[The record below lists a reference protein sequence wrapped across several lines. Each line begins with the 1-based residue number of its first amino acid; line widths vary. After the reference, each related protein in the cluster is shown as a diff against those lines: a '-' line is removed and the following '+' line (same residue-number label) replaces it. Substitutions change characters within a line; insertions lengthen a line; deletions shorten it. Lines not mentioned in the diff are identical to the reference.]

1 MAPYVRRILL
11 RVHAPGSA
19 GGCEEQQERRCA
31 PRYGSVHFSGTTGH
45 LTFHRVRNPTYFVR
59 RYWLYSKVAFHSFR
73 NQLYSVF
80 RLYSKSSGLCG
91 KGCHC
96 DRVLANGA
104 QQCCIGR
111 NELGCSRCC
120 WR

>member
-45 LTFHRVRNPTYFVR
+45 LTLK
-59 RYWLYSKVAFHSFR
+59 WHSQSYVLCVPSLQQEFR
-73 NQLYSVF
+73 PV
-80 RLYSKSSGLCG
+80 
-91 KGCHC
+91 
-96 DRVLANGA
+96 
-104 QQCCIGR
+104 
-111 NELGCSRCC
+111 
-120 WR
+120 W

>member
-45 LTFHRVRNPTYFVR
+45 LTFHLIRNPAYRTLCSVSTARVQACVVKGVIATGFSR
-59 RYWLYSKVAFHSFR
+59 TERNNVA
-73 NQLYSVF
+73 
-80 RLYSKSSGLCG
+80 
-91 KGCHC
+91 
-96 DRVLANGA
+96 
-104 QQCCIGR
+104 
-111 NELGCSRCC
+111 
-120 WR
+120 

>member
-45 LTFHRVRNPTYFVR
+45 LTFLPFSASI
-59 RYWLYSKVAFHSFR
+59 L
-73 NQLYSVF
+73 
-80 RLYSKSSGLCG
+80 
-91 KGCHC
+91 
-96 DRVLANGA
+96 
-104 QQCCIGR
+104 IG
-111 NELGCSRCC
+111 
-120 WR
+120 

>member
-31 PRYGSVHFSGTTGH
+31 PRYGSVHFSGTTGEIWGN
-45 LTFHRVRNPTYFVR
+45 LTFHRLRNPT
-59 RYWLYSKVAFHSFR
+59 
-73 NQLYSVF
+73 YSVF

-111 NELGCSRCC
+111 NEVGCSRCC

>member
-45 LTFHRVRNPTYFVR
+45 LTFHRFLRTLFSVSTARVQACVVKGVIATGFSRTERNN
-59 RYWLYSKVAFHSFR
+59 VA
-73 NQLYSVF
+73 
-80 RLYSKSSGLCG
+80 
-91 KGCHC
+91 
-96 DRVLANGA
+96 
-104 QQCCIGR
+104 
-111 NELGCSRCC
+111 
-120 WR
+120 